1 MGILGT
7 ILGGVAGAAVGFA
20 VGGPGGAIKG
30 AQLGAGLGGTIGGT
44 AGATAAAGQASQQ
57 QVQALRE
64 QQAFLQQQAEI
75 GREAFAPFQAAGGTS
90 QAFQLQQA
98 FAGALGPEAQQQAF
112 AQFQEDPGT
121 QFLRQRGIDITNK
134 RASAL
139 GGLGGGNRL
148 RALSEFNQ
156 GLALQNLGNRFNQL
170 GAITG
175 TQLAAAGGFANVGTA
190 LAPVTGQAIGQQGVA
205 QAAGTIGAQQAQL
218 SGLSGLARLAP
229 QVAGFFQNM
238 PATGGGG
245 LGPGGASI
253 VPDFSSQLITPSFAG
268 GTT

>member
-1 MGILGT
+1 MGILGS
-7 ILGGVAGAAVGFA
+7 ILGGVAGAVGGFA
-20 VGGPGGAIKG
+20 LGGPAGALKG
-30 AQLGAGLGGTIGGT
+30 AQLGIGVGGTIAGT

-57 QVQALRE
+57 QVQSLRE
-64 QQAFLQQQAEI
+64 QQAFLERQAEI
-75 GREAFAPFQAAGGTS
+75 GRGAFAPFQAAGGTS

-98 FAGALGPEAQQQAF
+98 FAGALGPEAQEQAF

-121 QFLRQRGIDITNK
+121 QFLRQRGIDIIGK
-134 RASAL
+134 RASAT

-190 LAPVTGQAIGQQGVA
+190 LAPVTGQAIGQQGIA

-218 SGLSGLARLAP
+218 SGLAGLTRLAP
-229 QVAGFFQNM
+229 QLEDFFSTAPP
-238 PATGGGG
+238 PATPPTFGSVGATFGNI
-245 LGPGGASI
+245 GGA
-253 VPDFSSQLITPSFAG
+253 
-268 GTT
+268 TT